1 MKQISESG
9 LIDVVIHWVH
19 ENAHTNGFDH
29 LEITPETNL
38 ISSGVLTSLGIIDL
52 LVFIEGRTNCKIDLT
67 DVEPNEF
74 AVVKSLCRLAL
85 KNQNGEL

>member
-1 MKQISESG
+1 MNQISEG
-9 LIDVVIHWVH
+9 ELVHRVIRCVH
-19 ENAHTNGFDH
+19 ENTRTNGFDH

-67 DVEPNEF
+67 DVEPDEF
-74 AVVKSLCRLAL
+74 AIVKSLCRLAL
-85 KNQNGEL
+85 KNRNGES